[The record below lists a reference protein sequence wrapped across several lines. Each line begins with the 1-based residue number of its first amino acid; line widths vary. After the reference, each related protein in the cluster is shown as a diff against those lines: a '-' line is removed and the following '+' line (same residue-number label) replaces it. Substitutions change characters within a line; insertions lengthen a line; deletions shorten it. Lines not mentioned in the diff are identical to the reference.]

1 MKERMF
7 RIFSKPFEKM
17 SASIHRRVENGEPGL
32 YIYLIFPILVFFLL
46 TFVGSRIISYTIP
59 QVYLELSP
67 GLHIHHFTY
76 GFFVLAAAGYLALI
90 FSGPRAKYYIASLF
104 GIGLGL
110 AFDEFAMWIRLSDED
125 PARWSYD
132 GFTIVILV
140 FLTIILIKPG
150 IRTMKRVIFR
160 R

>member
-1 MKERMF
+1 
-7 RIFSKPFEKM
+7 M

-32 YIYLIFPILVFFLL
+32 YIYLTFPILVFFLL

-76 GFFVLAAAGYLALI
+76 GFFVLATAGYLALI
-90 FSGPRAKYYIASLF
+90 FSGPKAKYYIASLL

-150 IRTMKRVIFR
+150 VKTMKRVIFR

>member
-1 MKERMF
+1 
-7 RIFSKPFEKM
+7 M
-17 SASIHRRVENGEPGL
+17 SSAINRRVQNGEPGL
-32 YIYLIFPILVFFLL
+32 YIYLAFPILVSFLI
-46 TFVGSRIISYTIP
+46 TFASSRVISYVIP
-59 QVYLELSP
+59 QIYLEPSS

-76 GFFVLAAAGYLALI
+76 GFFVLAAAGYLALV
-90 FSGPRAKYYIASLF
+90 FSGPRAKFYIASLF

-110 AFDEFAMWIRLSDED
+110 AFDEFAMWLKLSDED

-140 FLTIILIKPG
+140 FLTIIFIKPG
-150 IRTMKRVIFR
+150 IRAMKKVIFR